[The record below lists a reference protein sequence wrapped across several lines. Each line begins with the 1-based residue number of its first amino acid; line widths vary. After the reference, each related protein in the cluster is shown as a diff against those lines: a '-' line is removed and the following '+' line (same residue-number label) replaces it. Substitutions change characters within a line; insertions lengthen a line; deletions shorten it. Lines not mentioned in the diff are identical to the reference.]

1 MFRMADLKF
10 GKDISQHYIFV
21 SFFVKSNMAYTGAI
35 LSAGPGRVD
44 RTGKAAVAH
53 FKKLFSRI

>member
-1 MFRMADLKF
+1 MFRMADLRF
-10 GKDISQHYIFV
+10 GRDISQHYISLV
-21 SFFVKSNMAYTGAI
+21 FFLSNVAYTGAI

-53 FKKLFSRI
+53 FKKLFSGF

>member
-21 SFFVKSNMAYTGAI
+21 SFFSSNMTYTGAI

>member
-21 SFFVKSNMAYTGAI
+21 SFFSSNMAYTGAI